1 MKNVYVGYTNNY
13 KKILFIILFITYLI
27 FHIDCI
33 NIFYSLSLI
42 LSYTD

>member
-13 KKILFIILFITYLI
+13 KKILFIIYLI
-27 FHIDCI
+27 FYIDCI